1 VNVLCP
7 YGKSDTTAEHIFGN
21 SSVALTSDILE
32 RPVWLVHLGLDANF
46 SELPAYP
53 RVWMGHFHWIDIQVV
68 KGVNDESVFDKISLK
83 FPTKFVEYET
93 GNSSMLAPP
102 RPSATKMEAQ
112 GSLFAKRTLSFED
125 YVLLS
130 VDVHAKKRKK
140 RSLPM
145 PPTTASS
152 GSTGR
157 PVANPYFEFFIGNA
171 EKVVSLVKMMNSH
184 GKLCGGEIYFRRVEL
199 TTRRLSLVF
208 KCTCSLGKQCRKCEN
223 GVFRWL
229 STNEIRI
236 SPTRSFH
243 IPDVL
248 YALAVSMT
256 PNTMAHAD

>member
-1 VNVLCP
+1 MLR
-7 YGKSDTTAEHIFGN
+7 TTITVTTFTSIRPHLRTCICFHDWCNGARAEHIFGN

-46 SELPAYP
+46 TELPAYP
-53 RVWMGHFHWIDIQVV
+53 RVWVGHFHWIDIQVV
-68 KGVNDESVFDKISLK
+68 KGVNDESVFDKICLK

-145 PPTTASS
+145 PPSTASS
-152 GSTGR
+152 GSTS
-157 PVANPYFEFFIGNA
+157 PSSE
-171 EKVVSLVKMMNSH
+171 SL
-184 GKLCGGEIYFRRVEL
+184 LRVL
-199 TTRRLSLVF
+199 YW
-208 KCTCSLGKQCRKCEN
+208 KCRKNRVTCEDDEQSWEVMRRAN
-223 GVFRWL
+223 LF
-229 STNEIRI
+229 STCRVNNEATI
-236 SPTRSFH
+236 FGF
-243 IPDVL
+243 
-248 YALAVSMT
+248 
-256 PNTMAHAD
+256 